1 MSLLTMHRILIL
13 QISFI
18 NLKYEMAHYYI
29 HRKRNLMR
37 NRKVIPFRIR
47 EDNRLYN
54 AFDYSVLY
62 LFGFLNFLVQIVLI
76 TPILKRLF
84 GALVRRLTNL
94 PRFVRRLLSFVFG
107 IGLSYFL
114 FAVFSAKDSR
124 KSFII
129 IFTIVIVTL
138 FTFVFA
144 ISTAFRCIILLAIP
158 KIIITQLR
166 FIILYQISILILSG
180 PLVTIQANSQILC
193 ELVLCAAK
201 ISYDITMEKV
211 REATKPLLVFVHSF
225 RVLVNEFSA
234 FYKTMKSFLSD
245 ALHTIREMQ
254 KYLGGLFGSQTFPAT
269 LTANLFAHR
278 KLLDWRQQNAE
289 DVRAKAQQNI

>member
-1 MSLLTMHRILIL
+1 MV
-13 QISFI
+13 
-18 NLKYEMAHYYI
+18 HYYI

-37 NRKVIPFRIR
+37 NRQVIPFRIR
-47 EDNRLYN
+47 EDSYLYN
-54 AFDYSVLY
+54 ALDYSVLY
-62 LFGFLNFLVQIVLI
+62 LFGFLNFLVQFVMI
-76 TPILKRLF
+76 TPLLKSFF
-84 GALVRRLTNL
+84 GSLIRKLTNL
-94 PRFVRRLLSFVFG
+94 PKFIRRLISFVFG
-107 IGLSYFL
+107 ILLSYFL

-129 IFTIVIVTL
+129 VFTIVIVTL

-144 ISTAFRCIILLAIP
+144 ISTAVRCIVLLAIP

-166 FIILYQISILILSG
+166 FIILYQISILIISG

-211 REATKPLLVFVHSF
+211 REATRPLLVFVHSF

-234 FYKTMKSFLSD
+234 FYKTMKNFLND

-254 KYLGGLFGSQTFPAT
+254 KYLGI
-269 LTANLFAHR
+269 H
-278 KLLDWRQQNAE
+278 
-289 DVRAKAQQNI
+289 